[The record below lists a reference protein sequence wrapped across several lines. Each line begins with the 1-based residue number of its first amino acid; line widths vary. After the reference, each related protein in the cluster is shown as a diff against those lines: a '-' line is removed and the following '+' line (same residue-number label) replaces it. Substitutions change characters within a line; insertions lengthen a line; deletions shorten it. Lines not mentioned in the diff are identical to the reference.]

1 MDEVVLTAPP
11 MFSRS
16 HSDMPF
22 IFGSSL
28 CLPLIIQKLQVL
40 HCPGTAAELL
50 IYQVTVKS

>member
-50 IYQVTVKS
+50 KYQVTVKS